1 MPSTNSPTATPS
13 GQAVPTSSSD
23 IKALRDKQ
31 AAVQANAQTYDPQNP
46 PVFMGRKSS
55 LGGSDQESR
64 RYTPGPTPQ
73 TPDVKSYQD
82 AVNQFYTWDDTTK
95 QRFRAELA
103 LAGANTDQMSD
114 GQLAKAW
121 ESYVAQSGAYWQNG
135 NGRGLTP
142 WDILAMDRTNRETQ
156 GPTKTTSTSTALDLS
171 TRQDAQAVAQQ
182 AAKSLLGRDPTQ
194 AEITKLLGS
203 LNQYER
209 NNPRVTTTES
219 IQQPGGGGSQT
230 STTTGGVSADARA
243 MIAQDQAKQGPE
255 YGAYQ
260 AATTYYQAMMQ
271 VLGRGY

>member
-1 MPSTNSPTATPS
+1 MNRVSTTTVVLLFLGLALPS
-13 GQAVPTSSSD
+13 G
-23 IKALRDKQ
+23 
-31 AAVQANAQTYDPQNP
+31 
-46 PVFMGRKSS
+46 
-55 LGGSDQESR
+55 E
-64 RYTPGPTPQ
+64 
-73 TPDVKSYQD
+73 
-82 AVNQFYTWDDTTK
+82 
-95 QRFRAELA
+95 
-103 LAGANTDQMSD
+103 
-114 GQLAKAW
+114 
-121 ESYVAQSGAYWQNG
+121 
-135 NGRGLTP
+135 
-142 WDILAMDRTNRETQ
+142 
-156 GPTKTTSTSTALDLS
+156 
-171 TRQDAQAVAQQ
+171 AVAQQ

>member
-23 IKALRDKQ
+23 IKAIRDKQ
-31 AAVQANAQTYDPQNP
+31 AAAQANVQTYDPQNP

-55 LGGSDQESR
+55 LGGAEQESR
-64 RYTPGPTPQ
+64 RFMPGPTPQ
-73 TPDVKSYQD
+73 VPDVKNYQD
-82 AVNQFYTWDDTTK
+82 AVNQFYMWDDATK
-95 QRFRAELA
+95 AKFRSELA

-142 WDILAMDRTNRETQ
+142 WDILAMDRTNREKQ
-156 GPTKTTSTSTALDLS
+156 GPTKTTSTSTALDIS
-171 TRQDAQAVAQQ
+171 TRQDAQAIAQS
-182 AAKSLLGRDPTQ
+182 AARSLLGRDPTQ
-194 AEITKLLGS
+194 SEITKLLGT

-209 NNPRVTTTES
+209 NNPRVTTSES
-219 IQQPGGGGSQT
+219 IQQPGGGGTQT
-230 STTTGGVSADARA
+230 STTTGGVSDAARQVL
-243 MIAQDQAKQGPE
+243 AQEQAKQNPE

-260 AATTYYQAMMQ
+260 AATTYYEAMMQ